1 VGASRLRVKPQSLEK
16 VNETTA
22 PAWQPLHA
30 TFAHLIQLH
39 EDTSHNPS
47 HYTICTWDKSHS
59 NSARASTYSHLS
71 KCSRHIVCYALRPLQ
86 SSSDWFLI
94 CKKGTLYNYLITK
107 LKSIMYPWYYVP
119 FCLHIF
125 FFFFRWRYSPLWV
138 LACRTIPLNFSLFI
152 TNSLHLLTPS
162 T

>member
-1 VGASRLRVKPQSLEK
+1 MKRLHLHG
-16 VNETTA
+16 
-22 PAWQPLHA
+22 WQPLHA

-39 EDTSHNPS
+39 EDTSHNAS

-94 CKKGTLYNYLITK
+94 CKKNT
-107 LKSIMYPWYYVP
+107 
-119 FCLHIF
+119 
-125 FFFFRWRYSPLWV
+125 
-138 LACRTIPLNFSLFI
+138 
-152 TNSLHLLTPS
+152 LHLPNYQIKINHVPLVLCTILLTYLLLLPLALQLAVGFGLS
-162 T
+162 NNTSQFFPIYH